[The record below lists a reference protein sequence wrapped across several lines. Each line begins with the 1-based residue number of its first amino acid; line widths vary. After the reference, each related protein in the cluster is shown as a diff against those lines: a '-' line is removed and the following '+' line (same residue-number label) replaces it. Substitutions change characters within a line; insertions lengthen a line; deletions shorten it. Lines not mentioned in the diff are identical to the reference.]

1 MVVVGPLPCLWRAPT
16 DNDEYGGYAERWRR
30 AGLDA
35 DSTARVVE
43 AVTLSL
49 SLTLTL
55 TITLIPT
62 PNPNPSPSPNP
73 NSNPNPKL
81 KP

>member
-1 MVVVGPLPCLWRAPT
+1 VVVVGPLPCLWRAPT

-49 SLTLTL
+49 TLTLTL
-55 TITLIPT
+55 TLTLALT
-62 PNPNPSPSPNP
+62 LTLTLTRTRTLALALTLT
-73 NSNPNPKL
+73 KT
-81 KP
+81 

>member
-49 SLTLTL
+49 TLTLTL
-55 TITLIPT
+55 TLTLALT
-62 PNPNPSPSPNP
+62 
-73 NSNPNPKL
+73 
-81 KP
+81 

>member
-43 AVTLSL
+43 AVTL
-49 SLTLTL
+49 TLTL
-55 TITLIPT
+55 PPPLPPTL
-62 PNPNPSPSPNP
+62 NKAMRSPSPTP
-73 NSNPNPKL
+73 YPEPY
-81 KP
+81 P

>member
-49 SLTLTL
+49 TLTLTL
-55 TITLIPT
+55 TLTLALT
-62 PNPNPSPSPNP
+62 LTLTLTRTRTLALALTLT
-73 NSNPNPKL
+73 KT
-81 KP
+81 